1 MHTLL
6 GILLLVAGVIYPMAA
21 LVWLNQRMA
30 RQPALAPRQVGLLLA
45 LNGVLPVSLIFWG
58 LGLIVPRL
66 GVMLPV
72 RMVAIL
78 ASVVAVGL
86 IGTLLMARPPANL
99 PAAPAAPDGRTGHDG

>member
-1 MHTLL
+1 MRTVF
-6 GILLLVAGVIYPMAA
+6 GILLLVAGVVYPMAA
-21 LVWLNQRMA
+21 LVWLNRRMS
-30 RQPALAPRQVGLLLA
+30 RPPALAPRQVGMILA

-78 ASVVAVGL
+78 ASIVAVGL
-86 IGTLLMARPPANL
+86 IGALLLARPTADAPVS
-99 PAAPAAPDGRTGHDG
+99 PAAPDGGTGHDG